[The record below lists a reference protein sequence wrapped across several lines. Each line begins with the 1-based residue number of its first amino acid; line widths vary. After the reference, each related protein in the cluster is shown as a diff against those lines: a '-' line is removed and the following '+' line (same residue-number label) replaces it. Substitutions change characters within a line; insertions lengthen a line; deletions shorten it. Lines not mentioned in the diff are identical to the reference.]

1 MVGVGDDRDVQTVGL
16 RGLGDQL
23 QMRQAGSRPVEHRCA
38 RVFDLLDKW
47 RPVGFAC
54 GVVLELGVGE
64 APAVLR
70 RNGQDLVARFLSSR
84 EVANQGGHVLH
95 RIREQRGHLC
105 EETSRHFVRR
115 VWHTDKD
122 VFAMSERAADRIG
135 RHGRYAALQP
145 HLFLVRVKRPT
156 LADQEE
162 VLLIAHALHCSD
174 NVEDA
179 GVEVVERDLATVDAA
194 KLVALLDQGPHCIS
208 ELVRQAWRADV
219 ARVVATGNADCVF
232 GDTGLVTRVGV
243 GAIALGARPRRIA
256 EHRHVGCWRTAVG
269 RWLR

>member
-1 MVGVGDDRDVQTVGL
+1 
-16 RGLGDQL
+16 
-23 QMRQAGSRPVEHRCA
+23 MRQARARPVEHRCA
-38 RVFDLLDKW
+38 RVLDLLNKW
-47 RPVGFAC
+47 RPIGFARS
-54 GVVLELGVGE
+54 VVLEFGVGE
-64 APAVLR
+64 APAVLGR
-70 RNGQDLVARFLSSR
+70 HGQDLVAGFLSSR
-84 EVANQGGHVLH
+84 EVANQRGHMLH
-95 RIREQRGHLC
+95 RIGEQRGHLC

-179 GVEVVERDLATVDAA
+179 CVEVVERDLATVDAA
-194 KLVALLDQGPHCIS
+194 KLVALFDQGPHCIS
-208 ELVRQAWRADV
+208 ELVRQAGRTDV
-219 ARVVATGNADCVF
+219 SRVVATGNADFIF

-243 GAIALGARPRRIA
+243 GAFALATWPRRIA
-256 EHRHVGCWRTAVG
+256 EHRHVGCWQTAVG
-269 RWLR
+269 HGLR